1 MPNPATK
8 RIFAGL
14 ALGLTIFSGAV
25 LFARGAEAQNP
36 SFNLVNRGGSPIR
49 ELYLTPAGKEN
60 WGHNWLAGR
69 TTIAP
74 GATYPVR
81 RQVDGNCIFDIRV
94 VYADGH
100 IEDQRLVN
108 TCKAEDIVFGERSAS
123 PKPADDPSFRLM
135 NRGPQAIE
143 ALYARRAGSAE
154 WGANRLQEPLTPQ
167 SQRIIHLPRGEG
179 CGFDLRVVLA
189 NHHALE
195 KTHTD
200 LCRITDLPVP

>member
-1 MPNPATK
+1 MSNPAMK
-8 RIFAGL
+8 RVLAGIT
-14 ALGLTIFSGAV
+14 LGLTVFLGAV

-36 SFNLVNRGGSPIR
+36 SFNLVNRGGSAIR

-60 WGHNWLAGR
+60 WGQNWLAGR

-74 GATYPVR
+74 GASYPVR

-108 TCKAEDIVFGERSAS
+108 TCKAEDIVFGAKAAA
-123 PKPADDPSFRLM
+123 PKAADDPSFRLM
-135 NRGPQAIE
+135 NRGSQAID
-143 ALYARRAGSAE
+143 ALYVRRAGSAE
-154 WGANRLQEPLTPQ
+154 WGANRLQDPLVPRSGQ
-167 SQRIIHLPRGEG
+167 IIHLPRGEG

-189 NHHALE
+189 DHHALE
-195 KTHTD
+195 KTHAD